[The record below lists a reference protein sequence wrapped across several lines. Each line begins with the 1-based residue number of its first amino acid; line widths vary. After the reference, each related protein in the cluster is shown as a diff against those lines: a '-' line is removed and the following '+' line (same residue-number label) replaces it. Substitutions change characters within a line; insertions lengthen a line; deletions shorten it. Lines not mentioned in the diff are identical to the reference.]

1 MLGLAQFGH
10 GPLPTDTSS
19 PILDDKWIGMAAEV
33 ASCSEMLRKSS
44 LCLAMVAFVHYN
56 SFSFSAAASPQ
67 QMQLQREGKGAGFC
81 LRGL

>member
-1 MLGLAQFGH
+1 MLGLAQFGD

-44 LCLAMVAFVHYN
+44 LCLAMVAFAYYN
-56 SFSFSAAASPQ
+56 SFSFSAAASPNKGSCRG
-67 QMQLQREGKGAGFC
+67 RE
-81 LRGL
+81 RGLAFV

>member
-1 MLGLAQFGH
+1 MLGLAHFGD

-44 LCLAMVAFVHYN
+44 LCLAMVAFAYYN
-56 SFSFSAAASPQ
+56 SFSFSAAASPNKGSCRG
-67 QMQLQREGKGAGFC
+67 RE
-81 LRGL
+81 RGLAFV